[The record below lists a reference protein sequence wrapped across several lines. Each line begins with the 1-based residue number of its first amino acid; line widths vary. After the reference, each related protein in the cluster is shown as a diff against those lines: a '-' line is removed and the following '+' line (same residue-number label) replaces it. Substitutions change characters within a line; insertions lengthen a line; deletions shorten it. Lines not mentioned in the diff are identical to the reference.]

1 VPEEA
6 DMRILAAAA
15 LATLALSAC
24 DLVQDAEQQKAA
36 QKKAAESTELRDHI
50 QQPIDRAKAA
60 GDPIKEADE
69 AREKALKDQGG

>member
-1 VPEEA
+1 
-6 DMRILAAAA
+6 MRTLIAAA

-24 DLVQDAEQQKAA
+24 DIARDIEQQKAES
-36 QKKAAESTELRDHI
+36 KKAAEATELRDHI

>member
-1 VPEEA
+1 
-6 DMRILAAAA
+6 MRISRCAPLLAAA
-15 LATLALSAC
+15 LGSLLLGAC
-24 DLVQDAEQQKAA
+24 DVAQDIEHQKAES
-36 QKKAAESTELRDHI
+36 KKAAESTELRDHI

>member
-1 VPEEA
+1 
-6 DMRILAAAA
+6 MRLTISRTLALAA
-15 LATLALSAC
+15 LASLALSAC
-24 DLVQDAEQQKAA
+24 DVARDIEQQKAES
-36 QKKAAESTELRDHI
+36 KKKAESTELRDHI

>member
-1 VPEEA
+1 
-6 DMRILAAAA
+6 MRMMTLKLFAAAA
-15 LATLALSAC
+15 LASVALSGC
-24 DLVQDAEQQKAA
+24 DVARDIEQQKAES
-36 QKKAAESTELRDHI
+36 KKKAESTELRDHI